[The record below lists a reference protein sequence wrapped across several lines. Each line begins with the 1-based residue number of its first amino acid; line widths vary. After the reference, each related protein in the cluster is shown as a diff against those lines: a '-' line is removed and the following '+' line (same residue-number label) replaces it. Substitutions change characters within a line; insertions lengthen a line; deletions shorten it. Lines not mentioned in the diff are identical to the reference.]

1 MHIKYCHLVSL
12 SHKDW
17 THLENTNSDAT
28 PATKNNNFILI
39 NCLLIISLMVCDYQF
54 MLGFVFLASKL
65 GRPTHNAPHPV
76 KQRDSGKR
84 EKKKGK
90 NSLLKSPHTQYNAPC
105 SKSTWNPTT
114 SKYLRLVI
122 IVVSITQLVD

>member
-65 GRPTHNAPHPV
+65 GLPTHNAPHAT
-76 KQRDSGKR
+76 KQRDNGKR
-84 EKKKGK
+84 EKEGM
-90 NSLLKSPHTQYNAPC
+90 NSVSKSPPH
-105 SKSTWNPTT
+105 STMHLVPRAHGILLHQNT
-114 SKYLRLVI
+114 S
-122 IVVSITQLVD
+122 DW

>member
-54 MLGFVFLASKL
+54 TLGFVFLASKL
-65 GRPTHNAPHPV
+65 GLPTHNVPHAT

-84 EKKKGK
+84 EKEKGM
-90 NSLLKSPHTQYNAPC
+90 NSLSKSPPHTVQCTLFQEHMESYYIKIPQTGDNC
-105 SKSTWNPTT
+105 C
-114 SKYLRLVI
+114 
-122 IVVSITQLVD
+122 